1 MTADNVIGIFT
12 SRAMKERGRY
22 QIQFMK
28 TRSSSGVGQK
38 VDLEFNVD
46 TLRITDLGEDGDT
59 ASFSQGGGQG
69 NTSGGSSMIQGLKR
83 TSTVTTSSSD
93 SGGWERPTPKEGWS
107 LEKPVKKASGTAG
120 DIRNMLANLNS
131 EKD

>member
-22 QIQFMK
+22 QNQLMK
-28 TRSSSGVGQK
+28 TRSSSGGGQK
-38 VDLEFNVD
+38 VDLEFDVD
-46 TLRITDLGEDGDT
+46 TLRISDLGEDGDT

-69 NTSGGSSMIQGLKR
+69 NNAGGSSMMQGFKR
-83 TSTVTTSSSD
+83 TSNVSTSSGNQPWD
-93 SGGWERPTPKEGWS
+93 RPSPKEGWS
-107 LEKPVKKASGTAG
+107 LEKPKAPGAAG
-120 DIRNMLANLNS
+120 DIRNMIASLNS